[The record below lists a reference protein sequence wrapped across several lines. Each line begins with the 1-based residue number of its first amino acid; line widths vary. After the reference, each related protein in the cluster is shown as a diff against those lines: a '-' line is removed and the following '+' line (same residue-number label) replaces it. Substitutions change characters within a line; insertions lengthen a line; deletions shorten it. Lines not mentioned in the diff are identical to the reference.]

1 MKNRL
6 VDRVFIL
13 MNEFDEVDGFKI
25 YVKWRYMK
33 VLYVLIAENDGKM
46 HGETSRNLLNL
57 EIRKW
62 TACLSVSLLWLGP

>member
-13 MNEFDEVDGFKI
+13 MNEFNEVDGFKI
-25 YVKWRYMK
+25 YVKWWYMK
-33 VLYVLIAENDGKM
+33 VLYVMIAENDGKLY
-46 HGETSRNLLNL
+46 GETSRTLLNL